1 MGVLVKGD
9 KVIPMGGKDVTG
21 GWDRSEGY
29 DGCHDESTAVDSPE
43 LLNGRLGGISKTF
56 LYT

>member
-1 MGVLVKGD
+1 MGMLVEGE
-9 KVIPMGGKDVTG
+9 KVILMGGKDVTG
-21 GWDRSEGY
+21 GRDRSEGY
-29 DGCHDESTAVDSPE
+29 DSCHDEFTAIDSSE

>member
-1 MGVLVKGD
+1 VKGE

-29 DGCHDESTAVDSPE
+29 DSCHDDLTVDSSK
-43 LLNGRLGGISKTF
+43 LLNGRLGGIVKTF